1 MARIAEDANW
11 NPKRLEKQLKNIY
24 YAAGDTGA
32 FGGANRLFQR
42 AHELGIPA
50 TRKDVEQFLSKQLTY
65 TIHKPAKHKFK
76 RNKTYAAQI
85 DQQWQ
90 ADLADMQ
97 KVSKSNEGMNYILT
111 CIDVLS
117 RYAWA
122 VPVRSKSKKDML
134 TAFKELFRLA
144 KPRKPQRLQTDKG
157 TEFFNDVIS
166 GFLRGNGVHH
176 FASNSDTKAAIVER
190 FNRTLKQ
197 RMFAYFTA
205 NNTRRYTDVLGDF
218 VYAYN
223 NSNHRSI
230 NMRPVDVDNE
240 DAAHRAWRALYY
252 DTGSGVPSAKKQ
264 RLLEPNQKVRIARWK
279 GHFEKG
285 YTPNWSREHF
295 TVRKGIKNP
304 LFVYKIEDAAG
315 EPIEGNFYGAELQA
329 IPRNKKQVERVLQ
342 TRGRGTAKEAL
353 VQWRG
358 WPEKFNE
365 WIPHS
370 DLAKHGAGD

>member
-1 MARIAEDANW
+1 MAPTDEDTTWTPEAI
-11 NPKRLEKQLKNIY
+11 EKQLKNIY
-24 YAAGDTGA
+24 YATGDTGA
-32 FGGANRLFQR
+32 FGGADRLYQR

-50 TRKDVEQFLSKQLTY
+50 SRKAVERFLSEQLTY

-97 KVSKSNEGMNYILT
+97 NLSRSNGGNNFILT
-111 CIDVLS
+111 CVDVLS

-134 TAFKELFRLA
+134 VALKELFRLA

-157 TEFFNDVIS
+157 KEFFNDIV
-166 GFLRGNGVHH
+166 GAFLRENRVHH

-197 RMFAYFTA
+197 RLFAYFTA
-205 NNTRRYTDVLGDF
+205 NNTTRYTDVLGDF

-223 NSNHRSI
+223 NSRHRSI

-252 DTGSGVPSAKKQ
+252 DGTKSGLGTPKQ
-264 RLLEPNQKVRIARWK
+264 HMIQPNQQVRIARWK
-279 GHFEKG
+279 GQFEKG

-295 TVRKGIKNP
+295 IVRKGIKNP
-304 LFVYKIEDAAG
+304 LLVYKIEDAAG
-315 EPIEGNFYGAELQA
+315 EPVEGNFYGAELQA
-329 IPRNKKQVERVLQ
+329 IPRNTKQVERVLQ
-342 TRGRGTAKEAL
+342 TRKRGADKEAL

-358 WPEKFNE
+358 WPEKFNA
-365 WIPHS
+365 WIPHR
-370 DLAKHGAGD
+370 DLPDNGADD